1 MLSQQRMHLKAILS
15 RLGKV
20 LPSHFQRRDVICWH
34 APSAGVPEI
43 APRAVPRRSVIRCTT
58 HLGFSVA
65 EEPRGSKRMHS
76 SHGPAIDT
84 CLSQANGCTEHER
97 KCFKLLR
104 NIMRSNLTE
113 NGQ

>member
-1 MLSQQRMHLKAILS
+1 MINGSLEYTQKK
-15 RLGKV
+15 RLV

-65 EEPRGSKRMHS
+65 EEPRCSKRMHS

-97 KCFKLLR
+97 QMLSTFEEYHEKQFK
-104 NIMRSNLTE
+104 
-113 NGQ
+113 